1 MMDDVT
7 REIKGGISWCMIFAG
22 NVVLV
27 DDSRM
32 GVNKKLELWRQTLDS
47 KCFRLSRTR
56 TEHMCCDFSD
66 TGQVLPFWYLGSNL
80 SRDGNIDEDVRHRI
94 ETRIE
99 MVPRFYH
106 PP

>member
-1 MMDDVT
+1 MMDEVT
-7 REIKGGISWCMIFAG
+7 REIQGEISWCMVFAG

-66 TGQVLPFWYLGSNL
+66 TGHEEGVVSLAVQVF
-80 SRDGNIDEDVRHRI
+80 RI
-94 ETRIE
+94 EPIE
-99 MVPRFYH
+99 GWQYR
-106 PP
+106 